1 MAETLLSHGLVCLSE
16 IDSNFNADETYLKC
30 RTCSLYQR
38 LLSLQPSVPRALL
51 LSRLYL
57 QHTLLLQLHLCRLP
71 VGRLLGGV
79 RTPAG
84 LSGKQRGTTDSWHT
98 RLTPFLLFPPPHQAL
113 NTLFQLWSDKIEKKD
128 PTKA

>member
-30 RTCSLYQR
+30 QTCSLYQR

-71 VGRLLGGV
+71 VGRLSGRGGGSDTCWAFWQTAWHYRQLAHTARTLSTVSTPTPGAKYAVSVVV
-79 RTPAG
+79 R
-84 LSGKQRGTTDSWHT
+84 
-98 RLTPFLLFPPPHQAL
+98 
-113 NTLFQLWSDKIEKKD
+113 
-128 PTKA
+128 